1 MRALICENYE
11 GIDSLRVGE
20 LPDPE
25 QIPGTV
31 LVRVEAAAVNF
42 ADSLIA
48 AGQYQVRPELPFAI
62 GSELAGVVEEAS
74 GVDGVVA
81 GDRVAG
87 FVGFGAMAERA
98 VLFPNSIIKLPESLT
113 YSEGAAVPVAYG
125 TSYHALVDRA
135 DLGEGETLLVLGA
148 AGGVGLAAVQIGKA
162 IGARVI
168 AVVSSDEKEE
178 AAREAGA
185 EDVIRYDHTSLREG
199 IDLATGRAGVDVVYD
214 PVGGEATELALRS
227 TNWNGILLV
236 VGFAS
241 GTIPSIPLN
250 LTLVKGNAIVGVFW
264 GRFAIEE
271 PERSRENNA
280 VIEEWLADGT
290 IKPYVQRQFPLEAGA
305 EAVRWVAERKV
316 IGRVVVNP

>member
-1 MRALICENYE
+1 MRALICESYE

-241 GTIPSIPLN
+241 GTIPNIPLN